1 MKKTLFILSKREDET
16 ANEII
21 AEAEAGT
28 IVLVQ
33 DAIHREEDWPLPVY
47 VEKEEAEARGLTSSH
62 SLVEE
67 EDILTMIEAHECV
80 VVM

>member
-1 MKKTLFILSKREDET
+1 MKKTLFILSKQQDET

-33 DAIHREEDWPLPVY
+33 DAVYRNEDWPLPVY
-47 VEKEEAEARGLTSSH
+47 VEKEEAEARGIDSPH

-67 EDILTMIEAHECV
+67 DEILDMIETHECV
-80 VVM
+80 VVL

>member
-21 AEAEAGT
+21 AEAEDGT

-33 DAIHREEDWPLPVY
+33 DAVHRVEDWPLPVY
-47 VEKEEAEARGLTSSH
+47 VEKEEAEANGLHSSH

-67 EDILTMIEAHECV
+67 EDILNMIETHECV